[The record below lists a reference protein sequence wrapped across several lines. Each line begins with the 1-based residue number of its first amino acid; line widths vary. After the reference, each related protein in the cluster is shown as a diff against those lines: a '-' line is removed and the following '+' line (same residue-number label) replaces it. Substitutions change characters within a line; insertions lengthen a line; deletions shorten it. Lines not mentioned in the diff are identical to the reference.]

1 MFKMKSLYNCL
12 IICWSTALILTL
24 ISPSIVPSV
33 NAGGS
38 RRKVGGHNGL
48 DRRGRQKLPIRPE
61 DQSTSSR
68 GRGRGSRKKA
78 SGTYYL
84 FIYLLQNVGVIRT
97 IARIWNVASLHKL
110 YLIELVIKTMIEIP
124 IFLFMSDYCEAG
136 NRVNLQKKF
145 TV

>member
-12 IICWSTALILTL
+12 IICWFTALVLTL

-38 RRKVGGHNGL
+38 RRKIGGHNGL

-84 FIYLLQNVGVIRT
+84 FIFVLQYL
-97 IARIWNVASLHKL
+97 
-110 YLIELVIKTMIEIP
+110 
-124 IFLFMSDYCEAG
+124 
-136 NRVNLQKKF
+136 
-145 TV
+145 